1 MFKDKD
7 WLLKSYRKHFER
19 FRDDVYWK
27 ILNVLQD
34 EKVFDLEREVFYRI
48 YYSILPFRIWSHMW
62 CCYRSQFDP
71 SICQFCTKLQIK
83 DKKINTFITKKLNID
98 SRSLFPA
105 DIFYTVTR
113 NRDVPFFVHVNFG
126 PDKQRPYSKHNYGAF
141 HYEVINSPF
150 MILKFYLDVLGI
162 IILNQCDEYLL
173 PELFENEDK
182 KECRNHTICLP

>member
-1 MFKDKD
+1 
-7 WLLKSYRKHFER
+7 
-19 FRDDVYWK
+19 
-27 ILNVLQD
+27 
-34 EKVFDLEREVFYRI
+34 
-48 YYSILPFRIWSHMW
+48 MW

-71 SICQFCTKLQIK
+71 NICHFCTKLQIK

-98 SRSLFPA
+98 SRSLFPV
-105 DIFYTVTR
+105 DIFYTATR
-113 NRDVPFFVHVNFG
+113 NRDVPFFAHVNFG

-162 IILNQCDEYLL
+162 IILNRCDEYLL